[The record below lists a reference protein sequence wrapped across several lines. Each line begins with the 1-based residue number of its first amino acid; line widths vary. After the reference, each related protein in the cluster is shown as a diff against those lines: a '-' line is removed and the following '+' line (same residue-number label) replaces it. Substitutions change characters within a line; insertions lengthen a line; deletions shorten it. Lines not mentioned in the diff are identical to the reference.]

1 MTERPLFNME
11 NIKLVTDQL
20 ETPLTDRR
28 TYRVVRLR
36 NELEI
41 LLVHDP
47 TTDEAGACLA
57 VDVGSMSD
65 EIPGMAHALEHVC
78 RIYLL
83 PPGGGMLIL
92 VATSP

>member
-1 MTERPLFNME
+1 MTDSLSSME
-11 NIKLVTDQL
+11 PIKLVTDQL
-20 ETPLTDRR
+20 ETPLTDHR

-47 TTDEAGACLA
+47 TADEAGACLA

-65 EIPGMAHALEHVC
+65 EIPGTAHALEHVC
-78 RIYLL
+78 N
-83 PPGGGMLIL
+83 LI
-92 VATSP
+92 SCCGEEDC